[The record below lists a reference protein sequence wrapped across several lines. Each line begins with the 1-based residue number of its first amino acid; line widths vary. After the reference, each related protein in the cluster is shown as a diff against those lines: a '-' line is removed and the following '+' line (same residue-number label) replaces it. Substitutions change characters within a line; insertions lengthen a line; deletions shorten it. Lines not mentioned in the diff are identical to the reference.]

1 MCAFAV
7 LDLHLR
13 ESHLMARPS
22 VSGILFCKFFLICI
36 RVLSMVKRSLGTR
49 IEPMTKTVVPVR
61 SVGVSGSGVGLP
73 PVF

>member
-1 MCAFAV
+1 MCALVV
-7 LDLHLR
+7 LDLHHR
-13 ESHLMARPS
+13 ESHLMTRS
-22 VSGILFCKFFLICI
+22 RVSGILFCKFFLIRS

-49 IEPMTKTVVPVR
+49 IEPMTKTIVPVR